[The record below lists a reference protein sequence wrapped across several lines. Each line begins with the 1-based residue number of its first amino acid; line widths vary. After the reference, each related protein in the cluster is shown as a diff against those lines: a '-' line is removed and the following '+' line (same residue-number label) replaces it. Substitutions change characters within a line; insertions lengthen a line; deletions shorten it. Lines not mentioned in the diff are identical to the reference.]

1 MKTRTGIGTEKRR
14 LIYDLSYW
22 ELYWSLRINFIIYL
36 FICVFLLFIFGG
48 KLKTPDKQK
57 PAGGEENCHRENQTS
72 AKLSDLRCFNLVI
85 RSLNI
90 YLRANSRSTS
100 QWNPSLHVTIC
111 YCCCWQECEL
121 VLQDWDDW
129 LKSSVFDSKRFANC
143 HRPSKHCKNPS
154 DKKLQRLQSHFQF
167 EENTWMYVNLS
178 EYASRLTGW
187 LQRVDIPALFWT
199 WRKETCRRPETAAR
213 WCRPPSRNYPT
224 ISQPIAEK
232 QLTSA

>member
-1 MKTRTGIGTEKRR
+1 M
-14 LIYDLSYW
+14 
-22 ELYWSLRINFIIYL
+22 
-36 FICVFLLFIFGG
+36 CFLLFIFRG

-57 PAGGEENCHRENQTS
+57 PAGGEENDRENQTS
-72 AKLSDLRCFNLVI
+72 ATLRDLRCFNLVI

-90 YLRANSRSTS
+90 YLIYLFLIYISVKSVPARHNLLLLLLAGVWTSAARLRWLTEKFSIWLANS
-100 QWNPSLHVTIC
+100 
-111 YCCCWQECEL
+111 
-121 VLQDWDDW
+121 
-129 LKSSVFDSKRFANC
+129 
-143 HRPSKHCKNPS
+143 HRRSKHCKNPS

-167 EENTWMYVNLS
+167 EENTWMCVNLS

-187 LQRVDIPALFWT
+187 LQRVDIPALFWI

-224 ISQPIAEK
+224 ISPPIAEK